1 MRLLEEQERAGK
13 WAPQELCLK
22 EPVYVKRLY
31 HFGCSQLI
39 CPDLENELEKV
50 YGEGSWW
57 SRTSSKAQFPTLLDP
72 STWVPEGLEGVRL
85 GSLGYRTPLG
95 SACV

>member
-50 YGEGSWW
+50 YGEGSW
-57 SRTSSKAQFPTLLDP
+57 
-72 STWVPEGLEGVRL
+72 
-85 GSLGYRTPLG
+85 
-95 SACV
+95 